1 MSSKAHITTLGA
13 ASLGIGSMVGAIFAL
28 MGEAGSIA
36 GASCY
41 LSFLI
46 SGRSPKFRLIPM
58 QN

>member
-1 MSSKAHITTLGA
+1 MSSKAYITTLGA
-13 ASLGIGSMVGAIFAL
+13 ASLGIGSMVGAGIFAL

-46 SGRSPKFRLIPM
+46 SGIVA
-58 QN
+58 